1 MLNYVKI
8 TEVMIMNFKK
18 IAAVALTATMAF
30 GAFAACSSDDGD
42 DSVVVINSQA
52 GAQQTVNT
60 EHIAQVDDAGYYFEY
75 NGVKIR
81 VNVNAADTIAALGDD
96 YFYFEA
102 DSCAG
107 IGKSKTYTYGNNAFV
122 ISTVPVDDFDLIT
135 NVTLFDDSVA
145 TPEGICIGSS
155 YDDVIAAYQQPT
167 SEIDG
172 LLTYELNDTMLV
184 IATSDGVV
192 ESISYN
198 QISLDAQQ

>member
-1 MLNYVKI
+1 
-8 TEVMIMNFKK
+8 MNFKK

-107 IGKSKTYTYGNNAFV
+107 VGKSKTYTYGNQSFV
-122 ISTVPVDDFDLIT
+122 ISTVPVGDFDLIT
-135 NVTLFDDSVA
+135 NITLFDDTVT
-145 TPEGICIGSS
+145 TPEGIYIGSTEA
-155 YDDVIAAYQQPT
+155 DVTAAYGQP
-167 SEIDG
+167 SQDVVDG
-172 LLTYELNDTMLV
+172 HYIYELNDTMLV
-184 IATSDGVV
+184 INTEDGVV
-192 ESISYN
+192 SGISYN
-198 QISLDAQQ
+198 QISLN